1 MCYGCQ
7 KKGHFADECDN
18 EQVEQQTREQML
30 MAGDKNGEFDNEDG
44 YIFHQES
51 EVAKKIKTGGRVPE
65 SWILL
70 DNQSTVDMFHN
81 GKLLDTIRPRKGYMD
96 IHCNAAVTS
105 TNLVG
110 DLQGYGKVWY
120 HPNGIANILSLK
132 RVRNH
137 SHRITYEMTVPKQMS
152 WNHSHRITYDSTKAN
167 DSTCT
172 SWMAR
177 FRSFRSH
184 LVGCTIRT
192 PLLGKQAL
200 CL

>member
-137 SHRITYEMTVPKQMS
+137 SHRITYEMTVPKQMIPRAQVG
-152 WNHSHRITYDSTKAN
+152 WHDSGLSGVTLWAVL
-167 DSTCT
+167 
-172 SWMAR
+172 
-177 FRSFRSH
+177 FGH
-184 LVGCTIRT
+184 
-192 PLLGKQAL
+192 L
-200 CL
+200 CLENRHFVCKHGSWE